1 MSEQETAQPGNGASR
16 PLIDDDVKQ
25 NVKSR
30 NTWMRFFYML
40 VFALLMG
47 LAEIVLAVVVII
59 QFFTVLL
66 TGERNDKLLGFG
78 RDLARYVFDI
88 WRYLVFA
95 TEAQPFPFSD
105 WQSSSAESDNDSGA
119 DDPSPT
125 SAG

>member
-1 MSEQETAQPGNGASR
+1 MNEQDPIEPEQSSTR

-40 VFALLMG
+40 VFALIMG
-47 LAEIVLAVVVII
+47 LAEVVLAVVVII

-66 TGERNDKLLGFG
+66 SGERNEKLLAFG
-78 RDLARYVFDI
+78 KDVAQYIFDI

-105 WQSSSAESDNDSGA
+105 WQSSEIEADEEAGT
-119 DDPSPT
+119 DDPKPT